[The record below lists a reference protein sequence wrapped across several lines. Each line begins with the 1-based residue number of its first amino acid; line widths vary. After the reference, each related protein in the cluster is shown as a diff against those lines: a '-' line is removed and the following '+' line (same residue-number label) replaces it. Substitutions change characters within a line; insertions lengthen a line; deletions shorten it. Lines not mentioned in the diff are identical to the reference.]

1 MVMTTMTTCIPSLL
15 QNYSS
20 DKVMQLKDYIMKKYD
35 KNRDQKLDITE
46 VRNNNPSLTDT
57 H

>member
-46 VRNNNPSLTDT
+46 VRKNNPSLTDT